1 MYWHVDASYY
11 PATIAAFDELHYVHR
26 LEHDDGDVEPAV
38 KLWQVQV
45 QLMVHPLARS
55 LLKQLSQMPRFTTG

>member
-1 MYWHVDASYY
+1 MMYWHVDASYY

-45 QLMVHPLARS
+45 QLMVRIHS
-55 LLKQLSQMPRFTTG
+55 LVPF